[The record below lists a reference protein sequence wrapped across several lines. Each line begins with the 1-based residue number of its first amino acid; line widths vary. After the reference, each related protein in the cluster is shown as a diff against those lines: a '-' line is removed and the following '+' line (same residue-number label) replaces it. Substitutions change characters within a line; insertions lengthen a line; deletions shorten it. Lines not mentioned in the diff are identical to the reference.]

1 MLDDN
6 NVSELAMVVVANQTF
21 SHMFS
26 FFLPFL
32 GRSPRNG
39 KKKENM

>member
-32 GRSPRNG
+32 G